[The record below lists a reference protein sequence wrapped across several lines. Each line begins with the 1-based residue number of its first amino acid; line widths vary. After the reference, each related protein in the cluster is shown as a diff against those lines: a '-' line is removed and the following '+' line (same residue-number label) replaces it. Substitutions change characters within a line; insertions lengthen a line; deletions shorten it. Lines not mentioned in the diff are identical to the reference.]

1 VWLSSNSAPSAAAV
15 FDVAIRSASSSGR
28 PGIEH
33 DGLEFGFRQTNVWD
47 CFVALLSV
55 EYRLSPLGQSA
66 LGPLAG
72 LIDWAERSF
81 AEIKA
86 ARAAFD
92 AGDTSEQMSAA

>member
-1 VWLSSNSAPSAAAV
+1 MMALNSASGGRTYGTV
-15 FDVAIRSASSSGR
+15 LSLCFRSNIGCRRCDNR
-28 PGIEH
+28 P
-33 DGLEFGFRQTNVWD
+33 
-47 CFVALLSV
+47 
-55 EYRLSPLGQSA
+55 SA